1 MRMYLRVGPLAC
13 EGMIIVALFV
23 LWPLVELAAA
33 IAVAHAIGV
42 LLTVLLLV
50 AGWPVGTWL
59 MRAEGRATL
68 RRIRAA
74 LAAGRSPGV
83 EAVDGALAL
92 AAGPLLI
99 VPGFI
104 TDVLGLALLVPPVR
118 RAAVALVARRGRRR
132 FQRRGGGFGGGARRA
147 YDVDSTARD
156 LDSPQ
161 LPG

>member
-1 MRMYLRVGPLAC
+1 MILAFL
-13 EGMIIVALFV
+13 I
-23 LWPLVELAAA
+23 LWPVAEIAAA
-33 IAVAHAIGV
+33 IVVAHAIGV
-42 LLTVLLLV
+42 LLTVLLLI

-74 LAAGRSPGV
+74 LAAGRSPGP

-92 AAGPLLI
+92 AGGPLLI

-104 TDVLGLALLVPPVR
+104 TDVLGLALLVPLVR
-118 RAAVALVARRGRRR
+118 RRAVALVVRRGRGR
-132 FQRRGGGFGGGARRA
+132 FGGRPGGSGARRD
-147 YDVDSTARD
+147 YDVDSTAHD

>member
-1 MRMYLRVGPLAC
+1 
-13 EGMIIVALFV
+13 MILVLLI
-23 LWPLVELAAA
+23 LWPVAELAAA
-33 IAVAHAIGV
+33 IVVAHAIGV
-42 LLTVLLLV
+42 LITVLLLI

-59 MRAEGRATL
+59 MRTEGRATL

-74 LAAGRSPGV
+74 LAAGRGLGGTDG
-83 EAVDGALAL
+83 AVDGALAL
-92 AAGPLLI
+92 ASGPLLI

-104 TDVLGLALLVPPVR
+104 TDVLGLALLVPLLR
-118 RAAVALVARRGRRR
+118 RRVAGLVLGRARARFERRSGRGRGGPRRG
-132 FQRRGGGFGGGARRA
+132 

>member
-1 MRMYLRVGPLAC
+1 
-13 EGMIIVALFV
+13 MILALFI
-23 LWPLVELAAA
+23 LWPIAELAAA

-74 LAAGRSPGV
+74 LAAGRWAGGADT
-83 EAVDGALAL
+83 AVDGALAL
-92 AAGPLLI
+92 AGGPLLI

-104 TDVLGLALLVPPVR
+104 TDVLGLALLVPLVR
-118 RAAVALVARRGRRR
+118 RWAVALVVRRGRRR
-132 FQRRGGGFGGGARRA
+132 SQRRGGGFGGGSRRA